1 MSIHSIRRINF
12 LGSLN
17 SASKYLEIGVSKGHT
32 FNQLRFPLKHAVDP
46 LFRFNVGDFQEEG
59 VTFFQQTSD
68 SYFMA
73 KDQAIKF
80 DIIFLNGLPTYDQT
94 YRDFTHAISHASES
108 TIFIVDDSI
117 PSDSYSAMRN
127 QQFAVKTRGQE
138 SPLSGAKGKD
148 AAWHGDV
155 YKMLFFLKL
164 FHPQYDYATICE
176 DNPQTIIWNRA
187 MIPIGLPE
195 EYNAMPFKQFNDM
208 RFLRMA
214 IEALG
219 KIDYFWTM
227 NECADI
233 FQVATEKALFN
244 YLKENF
250 SRPKIST

>member
-1 MSIHSIRRINF
+1 MSVHSIRRISF

-17 SASKYLEIGVSKGHT
+17 SASKYLEVGVSKGHT

-46 LFRFNVGDFQEEG
+46 FFRFDIGDYQQEG

-68 SYFMA
+68 SYFTA

-80 DIIFLNGLPTYDQT
+80 DIIFLDGLHTYDQT
-94 YRDFTHAISHASES
+94 YRDFTHAIAHASES
-108 TIFIVDDSI
+108 TIFIVDDTF

-138 SPLSGAKGKD
+138 APLSGVKGKD

-155 YKMLFFLKL
+155 FKMLYLLKL
-164 FHPQYDYATICE
+164 FHPKYEYATICE

-187 MIPIGLPE
+187 MIRDGFSE
-195 EYNAMPFKQFNDM
+195 ESSDIPFKQFNDM

-214 IEALG
+214 IESLG

-227 NECADI
+227 NECEDI

-244 YLKENF
+244 YLRAIF
-250 SRPKIST
+250 TKI